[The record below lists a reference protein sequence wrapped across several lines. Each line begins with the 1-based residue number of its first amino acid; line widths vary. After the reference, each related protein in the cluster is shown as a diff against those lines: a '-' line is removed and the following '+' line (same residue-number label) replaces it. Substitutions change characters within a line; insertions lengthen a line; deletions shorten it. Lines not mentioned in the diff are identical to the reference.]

1 MRSGSRVPV
10 SLLAGEVVPCV
21 TAKMLSPISAAKS

>member
-1 MRSGSRVPV
+1 MRSGNGVLA

-21 TAKMLSPISAAKS
+21 TAKTLSFISATKS